1 MIGKFKKGSASI
13 YDDVSGLGE
22 GYEEGPDLTPTGGE
36 DYDPLAKAT
45 KSERQRQ
52 ILNMIDN
59 KPNTF
64 LDELPNSISSG
75 GQDFSQVIPYGP
87 KESSDYP
94 AEWERVAFETEQSKQ
109 LSSRQMEL
117 DTLKKMASNVDASL
131 VDEPMTVSRNPKP
144 IVSTGDPVLDKIR
157 KENAQLD
164 FEYETKKNMRTGGG
178 KELITNPEF
187 FNPDGTAKTY
197 RAYYEEK
204 IIDLELDIE
213 MEKQVMGDSYEKISR
228 GAAYDLATK
237 GMNLDDIDKHLATEL
252 SDKEAKIKTSKSS
265 TLPITSVGDR
275 GKPKDATYEEG
286 DIGRPRQDLG
296 APLNQVSKGT
306 AETGDIFSG
315 KGTYMRFDKDIE
327 KAGVKE
333 HFKNV
338 AKKNFQSALDKEI
351 ALVTDGF
358 KPSKKSKKSIPE
370 QIETKARANLNA
382 KDITEAK
389 LVTKYTVDFYNSPQ
403 GKARFSVGP
412 QSDIVKAKRYSAG
425 VKDTSLRLE
434 GVDVQPGTAN
444 KTYAPEVTPNYRYS
458 TTGIEGVGVQPTP
471 KVETSG
477 LPPIAEDRSRKV
489 FKSKYASGT
498 VKGKEKTIVDL
509 PGEDIK
515 NTDAYNKAYSKAIAS
530 GLDDIAAVAFAA
542 KAAKNIKKIIG
553 KTNILNIPMLTK
565 GAADDI
571 MEKFYPGRRP
581 GGY

>member
-13 YDDVSGLGE
+13 YDDTTGLGE
-22 GYEEGPDLTPTGGE
+22 GYEEGPDLTPTGGQE
-36 DYDPLAKAT
+36 YDPLAKAT
-45 KSERQRQ
+45 KGERQRQ
-52 ILNMIDN
+52 LLNMIDN
-59 KPNTF
+59 RPNTF

-87 KESSDYP
+87 KEDSPYP
-94 AEWERVAFETEQSKQ
+94 AEWERVAFETEQTKQ
-109 LSSRQMEL
+109 LASRQTEL
-117 DTLKKMASNVDASL
+117 DTLKRMASNVDASL

-164 FEYETKKNMRTGGG
+164 FEYETKQNMRRGGG
-178 KELITNPEF
+178 KELVTNPEF

-275 GKPKDATYEEG
+275 GKPQDATYTEG
-286 DIGRPRQDLG
+286 DIARPRQDTG
-296 APLNQVSKGT
+296 APLKQVSKGV

-315 KGTYMRFDKDIE
+315 KGTFMRFDKDIE

-333 HFKNV
+333 HFKKV
-338 AKKNFQSALDKEI
+338 AKKNFESALNREI
-351 ALVTDGF
+351 GLVTDGF

-382 KDITEAK
+382 KDITESK
-389 LVTKYTVDFYNSPQ
+389 LATKYTVDFYNSPQ
-403 GKARFSVGP
+403 GQARFGVGP
-412 QSDIVKAKRYSAG
+412 RMDIVKAERYSSG
-425 VKDTSLRLE
+425 IKDKSLRLE
-434 GVDVQPGTAN
+434 GVDIKPGAAD
-444 KTYAPEVTPNYRYS
+444 KTYAPAVEPNYRYS
-458 TTGIEGVGVQPTP
+458 TTGIEGVDVQPAP
-471 KVETSG
+471 KVSSSG
-477 LPPIAEDRSRKV
+477 LPPIADQTRKK
-489 FKSKYASGT
+489 FKTKYASGT
-498 VKGKEKTIVDL
+498 VKGKEKTVVDL
-509 PGEDIK
+509 PDEDIK
-515 NTDAYNKAYSKAIAS
+515 SSDAYDKAYKKAIAS

-542 KAAKNIKKIIG
+542 KAAKNIKKIMG
-553 KTNILNIPMLTK
+553 KGNLALTALQMVGIPDSVMNFTT
-565 GAADDI
+565 
-571 MEKFYPGRRP
+571 YQGRP
-581 GGY
+581 DA